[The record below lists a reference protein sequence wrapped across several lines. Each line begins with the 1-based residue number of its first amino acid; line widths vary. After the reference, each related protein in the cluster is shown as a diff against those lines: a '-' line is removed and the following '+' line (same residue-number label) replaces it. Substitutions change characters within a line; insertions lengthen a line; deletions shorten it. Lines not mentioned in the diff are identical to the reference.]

1 MCIYIYTHKYT
12 IYTHTQLQYIYIICC
27 YMCTHNTCVHGIA
40 LYNIYVHNNIMEY
53 YSTICNNTDD
63 IEGVM
68 LIYK

>member
-1 MCIYIYTHKYT
+1 
-12 IYTHTQLQYIYIICC
+12 
-27 YMCTHNTCVHGIA
+27 MCTHNTCVHSIA
-40 LYNIYVHNNIMEY
+40 LYNIYVHNNMMEY